1 MAIRV
6 HGTTPTPREQVRTS
20 AGLSRVGFTSLG
32 LASMSVRRQK
42 RPSVP
47 RQPHPLPQQH
57 LIFLPIAGGLSP
69 SCPTARMIPP
79 ASACGSSHRRDP
91 DRQPQDPPAKPL
103 SPEPRGHPCAAAR
116 RSGDHLSCFPLP
128 SHHRANAPRTPLT
141 PHPPFGRQSVAPAKS
156 SPLLGSTEQPKE
168 LCSSPG
174 QRAGDVEGSA
184 LLGVEGGASPFAQS
198 LSVATSLS
206 CRLFGCA
213 ATRAGALL
221 LNKEITHA
229 LRRGV
234 CGGSW

>member
-1 MAIRV
+1 MDLGGVEPGGIHPPWTCR
-6 HGTTPTPREQVRTS
+6 HVRKAPEETEC
-20 AGLSRVGFTSLG
+20 
-32 LASMSVRRQK
+32 
-42 RPSVP
+42 
-47 RQPHPLPQQH
+47 PQT
-57 LIFLPIAGGLSP
+57 ATSP
-69 SCPTARMIPP
+69 SSAAPHLPPHCRWPFPLLPHCPDDP
-79 ASACGSSHRRDP
+79 ACSSSHRRDP
-91 DRQPQDPPAKPL
+91 DRQPQDPPAKPS
-103 SPEPRGHPCAAAR
+103 SPEPRGHPCAAAQ
-116 RSGDHLSCFPLP
+116 RSGDHLPCSPLP
-128 SHHRANAPRTPLT
+128 SHHRANAPRSLLT
-141 PHPPFGRQSVAPAKS
+141 PHPPFGQQSAAPAKS

-234 CGGSW
+234 CVGSQ